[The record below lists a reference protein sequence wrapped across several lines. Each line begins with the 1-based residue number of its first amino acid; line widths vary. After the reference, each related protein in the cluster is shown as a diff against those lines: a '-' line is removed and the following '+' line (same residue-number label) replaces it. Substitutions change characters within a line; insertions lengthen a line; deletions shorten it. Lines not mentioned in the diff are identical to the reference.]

1 MIMTIMTIMT
11 IRSFSRSVRLVSF
24 AVLAALVCVMV
35 PFDAAAGEAEV
46 ELTGG
51 MLYVQRANHEWVHGD
66 PVITSLDDEAAGS
79 SISIPVLM
87 VEVSYSPGAGGT
99 EFYADSPMSE
109 DSMVGFG
116 VRADAGPAQVDV
128 FVYATLGMQ
137 VWKDPY
143 LVGLPRQETWATE
156 YGASLGLSEVGGLP
170 LAFEYGVE
178 FLTVSQDLAGA
189 AYPELDRDGMRHW
202 VELGWLQEFS
212 SGFSVKPVLVLES
225 GNYDGGAMSFSGS
238 GAALELAYEGGKLSV
253 ESRFEFIARSYDEVH
268 PLFGLAREDD
278 LSSAHVMVTGRG
290 MFASDRLSMK
300 AGLLWESRSSN
311 ITFFDARGD
320 LVFVGVGYS
329 L

>member
-1 MIMTIMTIMT
+1 MIW
-11 IRSFSRSVRLVSF
+11 RVRF
-24 AVLAALVCVMV
+24 AGFVAFVALACVVAL
-35 PFDAAAGEAEV
+35 PFEAAAAEAEV
-46 ELTGG
+46 ELTAGV
-51 MLYVQRANHEWVHGD
+51 LYVQRTSHEWVHGA
-66 PVITSLDDEAAGS
+66 PVISSLDDEAEGG
-79 SISIPVLM
+79 SISIPMLM

-99 EFYADSPMSE
+99 EFYADSPLSE
-109 DSMVGFG
+109 DSSIGFG
-116 VRADAGPAQVDV
+116 VRADAGPALVDV

-143 LVGLPRQETWATE
+143 LVAQPRQETWATE

-189 AYPELDRDGMRHW
+189 AYPELDRDGLLHW
-202 VELGWLQEFS
+202 VELGWDQEFS
-212 SGFSVKPVLVLES
+212 GGFSVKPVLVLER

-253 ESRFEFIARSYDEVH
+253 ESRFEFIARSYDEEH
-268 PLFGLAREDD
+268 PLFGLTREDD

-320 LVFVGVGYS
+320 LVFVGVSYS